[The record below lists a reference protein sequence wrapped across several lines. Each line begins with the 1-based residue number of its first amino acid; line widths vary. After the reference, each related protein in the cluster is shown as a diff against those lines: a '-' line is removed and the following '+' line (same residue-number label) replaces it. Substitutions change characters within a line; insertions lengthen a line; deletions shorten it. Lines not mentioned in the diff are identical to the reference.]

1 MRYKGRIN
9 FKCHYFYNIFAAF
22 ELDDLKRFS
31 SGEPPTDAHTV
42 TYKCHPVVLLN
53 ALEVLGYR
61 VVSSFNS
68 GENSTW
74 TMRKVILL
82 FYNII
87 KFFKLFLGL

>member
-1 MRYKGRIN
+1 MFI
-9 FKCHYFYNIFAAF
+9 AF

-31 SGEPPTDAHTV
+31 SGEQPTDAHTV

-61 VVSSFNS
+61 VVCSFSS

-74 TMRKVILL
+74 TMRKVVYILN
-82 FYNII
+82 YA
-87 KFFKLFLGL
+87 